1 MHDRVGFDDGDREP
15 RSAGLHLAIDV
26 IVELRRALA
35 IDADRVRHRCNA
47 VPEFPEQ
54 RHGNTFPVAGILEIV
69 VRDSTPFAVTLQC
82 GALAIRSYARC
93 SASCASNS

>member
-1 MHDRVGFDDGDREP
+1 DRAGFDDGDREP

-35 IDADRVRHRCNA
+35 VDADRVRHRCNA

-54 RHGNTFPVAGILEIV
+54 RHGDTVPVAATFEFYAGFNA
-69 VRDSTPFAVTLQC
+69 VRRHTAMRRFSFQPQRDAPR
-82 GALAIRSYARC
+82 GAPATAR
-93 SASCASNS
+93 